1 MEILYKDRHIAVCV
15 KPVGVISE
23 DAGMPAL
30 LREQLGGEA
39 YCVHRLDTVVGGVM
53 GYALSKKAA
62 SQLSA
67 YVAGDMFTKEYLA
80 VVEGIPMEEMVDHS
94 FYEVFKN
101 GDRKWLVS
109 YADVALNGA
118 KHVLHD
124 YSPEID
130 KNLTIYCYQSEPGF
144 CSCILVPEES

>member
-1 MEILYKDRHIAVCV
+1 M
-15 KPVGVISE
+15 
-23 DAGMPAL
+23 
-30 LREQLGGEA
+30 
-39 YCVHRLDTVVGGVM
+39 
-53 GYALSKKAA
+53 
-62 SQLSA
+62 
-67 YVAGDMFTKEYLA
+67 A
-80 VVEGIPMEEMVDHS
+80 VVEGIPMEEMVDHC

-130 KNLTIYCYQSEPGF
+130 KHLTIYCYQSEPGF
-144 CSCILVPEES
+144 CSCILVPEDS